1 MASDRETQRVPAL
14 PEYIL
19 STAKLASREE
29 KEKAAIPRRG
39 WEAAPL
45 KKGKEKGLTSLRTEY
60 KTRLEAEN
68 LVCKPC
74 V

>member
-1 MASDRETQRVPAL
+1 MASDRETQRVSAL

-19 STAKLASREE
+19 STEKLASREE
-29 KEKAAIPRRG
+29 KKKAAIPRRG

-45 KKGKEKGLTSLRTEY
+45 EKGKEKGLTSLGTEY